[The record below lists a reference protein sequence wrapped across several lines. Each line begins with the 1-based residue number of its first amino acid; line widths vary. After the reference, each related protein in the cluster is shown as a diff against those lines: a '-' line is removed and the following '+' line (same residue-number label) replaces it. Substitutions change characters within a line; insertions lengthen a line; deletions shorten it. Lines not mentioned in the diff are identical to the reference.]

1 MATNDSWKEYTK
13 IAAKRRR
20 FLRDAEARGYRFS
33 DEIYKYTD
41 RQNVADPNEA
51 IEYLNQLTPEYL
63 YSQSF
68 YLLDPSTGEVV
79 SGTEGRKIER
89 AYATLKAIRTKR
101 QRAMPDWSESV
112 LSATYDNLDKLGSI
126 SWRNDG
132 NRMDS
137 AAMVVRKYIDDVRD
151 KYGDGVA
158 ARVIVNME
166 RSGHPINFDLLY
178 KMDTIQGY
186 TEFSNAFQRE
196 LSKYVEVNPNDF
208 TSTLE
213 DMQ

>member
-20 FLRDAEARGYRFS
+20 FLRRVEARGYRFS
-33 DEIYKYTD
+33 DDIYKYTN
-41 RQNVADPNEA
+41 RQNVADPNVA
-51 IEYLNQLTPEYL
+51 IEYLNQLTPEYF
-63 YSQSF
+63 YSHSF

-101 QRAMPDWSESV
+101 QRAIPDWSESV
-112 LSATYDNLDKLGSI
+112 LSATYENLDKLGSI

-132 NRMDS
+132 NHVYNAS
-137 AAMVVRKYIDDVRD
+137 MVVRKYIDDVRD

-186 TEFSNAFQRE
+186 AEFSNAFQRE
-196 LSKYVEVNPNDF
+196 LSKYVKVNPNDF
-208 TSTLE
+208 SGTLE
-213 DMQ
+213 DI

>member
-1 MATNDSWKEYTK
+1 MANNDKWKEYTK

-20 FLRDAEARGYRFS
+20 FLRAAESRGYRFS
-33 DEIYKYTD
+33 DEIYKYTN

-51 IEYLNQLTPEYL
+51 IEYLEQLTPEYL
-63 YSQSF
+63 YSQSL
-68 YLLDPSTGEVV
+68 YLLNPDTGEVV

-89 AYATLKAIRTKR
+89 AYATLRGIRTKR
-101 QRAMPDWSESV
+101 QRSMPDWSETV

-126 SWRNDG
+126 RWRGHDKH
-132 NRMDS
+132 MDS

-151 KYGDGVA
+151 KYGDGIA

-178 KMDTIQGY
+178 NMDTIQGY
-186 TEFSNAFQRE
+186 AEFSNAFQRE
-196 LSKYVEVNPNDF
+196 LSKYVKVNPDDF
-208 TSTLE
+208 NNSLE
-213 DMQ
+213 DI

>member
-1 MATNDSWKEYTK
+1 MVTNNSWKEYTK

-20 FLRDAEARGYRFS
+20 FLRRAEARGYRFS
-33 DEIYKYTD
+33 DEVYKYTN
-41 RQNVADPNEA
+41 RQNVADPNVA

-89 AYATLKAIRTKR
+89 SRAALKGARTKR
-101 QRAMPDWSESV
+101 QRAMPHWSESV

-126 SWRNDG
+126 SWRYDSG
-132 NRMDS
+132 RMDS
-137 AAMVVRKYIDDVRD
+137 AATVVRKYIDDVRD
-151 KYGDGVA
+151 KYGDGIA

-186 TEFSNAFQRE
+186 AEFSNAFRRE
-196 LSKYVEVNPNDF
+196 LSKYVKVNPNDF
-208 TSTLE
+208 DTTLE
-213 DMQ
+213 DI